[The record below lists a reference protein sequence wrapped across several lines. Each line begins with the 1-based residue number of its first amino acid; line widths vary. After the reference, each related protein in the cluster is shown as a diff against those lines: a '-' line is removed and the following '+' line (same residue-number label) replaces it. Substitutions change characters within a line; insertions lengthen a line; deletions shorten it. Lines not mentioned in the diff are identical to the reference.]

1 MVRLL
6 SMLGDAASAV
16 PMAALIR
23 GALAPG
29 ESNPALS
36 SHNPTSAACRQCIRT
51 CPIVAMGPQPVS
63 AMPHGETSCADALP
77 SRRNILISSTA
88 RLLCMSWVSIPWD
101 FGVMAAMLASA
112 GMGAGLRNSS
122 SQELPAGLLLVP
134 YELLCGCNAAAWLA
148 LEERWPTGSWAAH
161 TLKPCQSTERTTAL
175 ASGKR

>member
-6 SMLGDAASAV
+6 SMPGDAASAV

-29 ESNPALS
+29 ESSPALS
-36 SHNPTSAACRQCIRT
+36 SHNPTSAACRQYIRT
-51 CPIVAMGPQPVS
+51 CPTVAMGPQPVS
-63 AMPHGETSCADALP
+63 AMPHGETSCAEAL
-77 SRRNILISSTA
+77 SGGMFIIISSTG

-112 GMGAGLRNSS
+112 GMGAGLRNRS

-134 YELLCGCNAAAWLA
+134 YESLRGCIAAAWLA
-148 LEERWPTGSWAAH
+148 LEEVRPTGSWAA
-161 TLKPCQSTERTTAL
+161 QV
-175 ASGKR
+175 